1 VLVVLRQLTQHYL
14 LERDDIMASAASN
27 PAYSVSFQGQNNNTG
42 DVRDLFLKLYAGE
55 VLTAFE
61 EKKVIMDKVRT
72 RTISKGK
79 SASFPMTGRASA
91 EYLTPGNEITGGQIR
106 AGERIVSIDDLL
118 ISSQFIANIDEAIN
132 HYDVRS
138 IYSKEAGI
146 ALANEADRNVARM
159 LVKASLSTNAARA
172 AGLIQDYK
180 SFTEEDFTDNVVIGD
195 NAADDLVATDIAQ
208 AIFNARKEME
218 KKNVPT
224 DGAVVMLPPDQ
235 YYALLDVT
243 DGNKLVYMNRDF
255 GGEGSI
261 ASATVPSIAGMPVYM
276 SNHADVTNL
285 YTALAAGAGEGVT
298 SDNAPL
304 ANTAGSGRATHYDL
318 PTTDVDGADMVA
330 LAARIR
336 GFVFTPDAVATVKL
350 MDLGLESEYQINRQ
364 GTLMVAKYAMGHNV
378 LRPASAIALLE
389 YA

>member
-1 VLVVLRQLTQHYL
+1 
-14 LERDDIMASAASN
+14 MAQAASN
-27 PAYSVSFQGQNNNTG
+27 PAYTVSFQGQNNLSG

-61 EKKVIMDKVRT
+61 EKKVLMDKVRT

-79 SASFPMTGRASA
+79 SASFPMTGRATA
-91 EYLTPGNEITGGQIR
+91 EYLTPGNEITGGNIR
-106 AGERIVSIDDLL
+106 AGERIVTIDDLL

-159 LVKASLSTNAARA
+159 LVKAALSTNATRA
-172 AGLIQDYK
+172 AGLVQDYK
-180 SFTEEDFTDNVVIGD
+180 AFTEEDFTNNVTIGTVAGD
-195 NAADDLVATDIAQ
+195 ALDAAKIAK
-208 AIFNARKEME
+208 AIFDARKEME
-218 KKNVPT
+218 VKNVPT
-224 DGAVVMLPPDQ
+224 DGATVVLAPDQ

-255 GGEGSI
+255 GGNGSV
-261 ASATVPSIAGMPVYM
+261 ASGVVPSIAGMPVIM
-276 SNHADVTNL
+276 SNHANVNNL
-285 YTALAAGAGEGVT
+285 YTSLVTANPNEGET
-298 SDNAPL
+298 SDNQPL
-304 ANTAGSGRATHYDL
+304 ANTAGSGRTTHYDL
-318 PTTDVDGADMVA
+318 PTANVDGADMVA
-330 LAARIR
+330 EAAKFR

-350 MDLGLESEYQINRQ
+350 LDLGMESEYQINRQ

-378 LRPASAIALLE
+378 LRPAACIGLSAA
-389 YA
+389 

>member
-1 VLVVLRQLTQHYL
+1 
-14 LERDDIMASAASN
+14 MAQAASN
-27 PAYSVSFQGQNNNTG
+27 PAYTVSSQGQNNLSG

-61 EKKVIMDKVRT
+61 EKKVLMDKVRT

-79 SASFPMTGRASA
+79 SASFPMTGRATA
-91 EYLTPGNEITGGQIR
+91 EYLTPGNEITGGNIR
-106 AGERIVSIDDLL
+106 AGERIVTIDDLL

-159 LVKASLSTNAARA
+159 LVKAALATNATAA

-180 SFTEEDFTDNVVIGD
+180 AFTEEDFTDNVDIGT
-195 NAADDLVATDIAQ
+195 ATADSLDPAKIAK
-208 AIFNARKEME
+208 AIFDARKEME
-218 KKNVPT
+218 VKNVPT
-224 DGAVVMLPPDQ
+224 EGATVVLAPDQ

-243 DGNKLVYMNRDF
+243 DGSKLTYMNRDF
-255 GGEGSI
+255 GGTGSV
-261 ASATVPSIAGMPVYM
+261 AGATVPSIAGMPVIM
-276 SNHADVTNL
+276 SNHANVNNL
-285 YTALAAGAGEGVT
+285 YASLVTGNAAEGET
-298 SDNAPL
+298 SDNQPL
-304 ANTAGSGRATHYDL
+304 ANTAGSGRTTHYDL
-318 PTTDVDGADMVA
+318 PTAAVDTRDMVA
-330 LAARIR
+330 EAKQFR

-350 MDLGLESEYQINRQ
+350 LDLGMESEYQINRQ

-378 LRPASAIALLE
+378 LRPACCIGLSE
-389 YA
+389 V

>member
-1 VLVVLRQLTQHYL
+1 
-14 LERDDIMASAASN
+14 MAQAASN
-27 PAYSVSFQGQNNNTG
+27 PAYTVSNQGQNNNTG

-61 EKKVIMDKVRT
+61 EKNIMMPLVRT
-72 RTISKGK
+72 RTITKGK

-146 ALANEADRNVARM
+146 ALATEADKNILRQG
-159 LVKASLSTNAARA
+159 LKAALSTNATRA
-172 AGLIQDYK
+172 AALIQDYK
-180 SFTEEDFTDNVVIGD
+180 SFTEEDFTNNVTIGTA
-195 NAADDLVATDIAQ
+195 AADATDA
-208 AIFNARKEME
+208 AKLAKSIFDARKEME
-218 KKNVPT
+218 KNNVPT
-224 DGAVVMLPPDQ
+224 DGAYVVLAPDQ

-255 GGEGSI
+255 GGTGSVS
-261 ASATVPSIAGMPVYM
+261 SAVVPQIAGMPVYM
-276 SNHADVTNL
+276 SNNL
-285 YTALAAGAGEGVT
+285 VVSDLIETSGASKGQSKGQR
-298 SDNAPL
+298 PL
-304 ANTAGSGRATHYDL
+304 ANTAGSGRTTQYDITNV
-318 PTTDVDGADMVA
+318 TTDGVNLVD
-330 LAARIR
+330 LAAKVR
-336 GFVFTPDAVATVKL
+336 GLVMTPDAVASVKL
-350 MDLGLESEYQINRQ
+350 MDLGVESEYQINRQ

-378 LRPASAIALLE
+378 LRPASAIALS
-389 YA
+389 AV

>member
-1 VLVVLRQLTQHYL
+1 
-14 LERDDIMASAASN
+14 MASAASN
-27 PAYSVSFQGQNNNTG
+27 PAYTVSFQGQNNLTG

-79 SASFPMTGRASA
+79 SASFPMTGRATA
-91 EYLTPGNEITGGQIR
+91 EYLTPGNEITGGNIR
-106 AGERIVSIDDLL
+106 AGERIVTIDDLL

-159 LVKASLSTNAARA
+159 LVKAALSTNATRA
-172 AGLIQDYK
+172 AGLVQDYK
-180 SFTEEDFTDNVVIGD
+180 AFGEEDFTDNVTIGT
-195 NAADDLVATDIAQ
+195 AAGDATDPAKIAK
-208 AIFNARKEME
+208 AIFDARKEME
-218 KKNVPT
+218 VKNVPT
-224 DGAVVMLPPDQ
+224 DGAVVVLAPDQ
-235 YYALLDVT
+235 YYALMDVT

-255 GGEGSI
+255 GGNGSV
-261 ASATVPSIAGMPVYM
+261 ANATVASIAGMPIIM
-276 SNHADVTNL
+276 SNHANVSNL
-285 YTALAAGAGEGVT
+285 YKNFTTGNADEGKT

-304 ANTAGSGRATHYDL
+304 ANTAGSGRTTHYDL
-318 PTTDVDGADMVA
+318 PTANVDGADMVA
-330 LAARIR
+330 LAAKFK

-350 MDLGLESEYQINRQ
+350 LDLGMESEYQINRQ

-378 LRPASAIALLE
+378 LRPASCVALSQ
-389 YA
+389 A

>member
-1 VLVVLRQLTQHYL
+1 
-14 LERDDIMASAASN
+14 MASAASN
-27 PAYSVSFQGQNNNTG
+27 PAYTVSFQGQNNLSG

-79 SASFPMTGRASA
+79 SASFPMTGRATA
-91 EYLTPGNEITGGQIR
+91 EYLTPGNEITGGNIR
-106 AGERIVSIDDLL
+106 AGERIVTIDDLL

-159 LVKASLSTNAARA
+159 LVKAALSTNATRA
-172 AGLIQDYK
+172 AGLVQDYK
-180 SFTEEDFTDNVVIGD
+180 AFGEEDFTDNVTIGT
-195 NAADDLVATDIAQ
+195 AAGDATDPAKIAK
-208 AIFNARKEME
+208 AIFDARKEME
-218 KKNVPT
+218 VKNVPT
-224 DGAVVMLPPDQ
+224 DGAVVVLAPDQ
-235 YYALLDVT
+235 YYALMDVT

-255 GGEGSI
+255 GGNGSV
-261 ASATVPSIAGMPVYM
+261 ANATVASIAGMPIIM
-276 SNHADVTNL
+276 SNHANVSNL
-285 YTALAAGAGEGVT
+285 YKNFTTGNADEGKT

-304 ANTAGSGRATHYDL
+304 ANTAGSGRTTHYDL
-318 PTTDVDGADMVA
+318 PTANVDGADMVA
-330 LAARIR
+330 LAAKFK

-350 MDLGLESEYQINRQ
+350 LDLGMESEYQINRQ

-378 LRPASAIALLE
+378 LRPASCVALSQ
-389 YA
+389 A

>member
-1 VLVVLRQLTQHYL
+1 
-14 LERDDIMASAASN
+14 MAQAASN
-27 PAYSVSFQGQNNNTG
+27 PAYTVSFQGQNNLSG

-61 EKKVIMDKVRT
+61 EKKVLMDKVRT

-79 SASFPMTGRASA
+79 SASFPMTGRATA
-91 EYLTPGNEITGGQIR
+91 EYLTPGNEITGGNIR
-106 AGERIVSIDDLL
+106 AGERIVTIDDLL

-159 LVKASLSTNAARA
+159 LVKAALSTNATRA

-180 SFTEEDFTDNVVIGD
+180 AFSEEDFTNNVTIGTA
-195 NAADDLVATDIAQ
+195 AADALDPAKLAK
-208 AIFNARKEME
+208 AIFDARKEME
-218 KKNVPT
+218 VKNVPT
-224 DGAVVMLPPDQ
+224 EGAVVVLAPDQ
-235 YYALLDVT
+235 YYALLDVS

-255 GGEGSI
+255 GGAGAI
-261 ASATVPSIAGMPVYM
+261 AGGVVPQIAGMPVIM
-276 SNHADVTNL
+276 SNHANVSNL
-285 YTALAAGAGEGVT
+285 YASLVTANANEGKT
-298 SDNAPL
+298 SDNQPL
-304 ANTAGSGRATHYDL
+304 ANTAGSGRTTHYDL
-318 PTTDVDGADMVA
+318 PTANVDGADMVA
-330 LAARIR
+330 LAAKFR

-350 MDLGLESEYQINRQ
+350 LDLGMESEYQINRQ

-378 LRPASAIALLE
+378 LRPACCIGLSAV
-389 YA
+389 

>member
-1 VLVVLRQLTQHYL
+1 
-14 LERDDIMASAASN
+14 MAQAASN
-27 PAYSVSFQGQNNNTG
+27 PAYSVSFQGQNNNAG

-55 VLTAFE
+55 VLTAYE
-61 EKKVIMDKVRT
+61 EKKVLSDKVRT

-79 SASFPMTGRASA
+79 SASFPMTGRATA

-106 AGERIVSIDDLL
+106 AGERIVTIDDLL

-159 LVKASLSTNAARA
+159 LVKAALTTNATAA

-180 SFTEEDFTDNVVIGD
+180 GFTEEDFTGNVTVG
-195 NAADDLVATDIAQ
+195 AATADLLDPAKIAKAIFDAKRTMDIA
-208 AIFNARKEME
+208 
-218 KKNVPT
+218 NVPSEN
-224 DGAVVMLPPDQ
+224 AVVVLPPVQ
-235 YYALLDVT
+235 YYALMDVT
-243 DGNKLVYMNRDF
+243 DGSKLTYMNSDF
-255 GGEGSI
+255 GGNGSV
-261 ASATVPSIAGMPVYM
+261 ASGMVPAIAGIPVIM
-276 SNHADVTNL
+276 SNHADVSNL
-285 YTALAAGAGEGVT
+285 YQNFTTGNAAEGKT

-318 PTTDVDGADMVA
+318 PTAAVDGRDMVA
-330 LAARIR
+330 EASLIK
-336 GFVFTPDAVATVKL
+336 GFVFTPEAVATVKL
-350 MDLGLESEYQINRQ
+350 LDLGMESEYQINRQ

-378 LRPASAIALLE
+378 LRPASCIALLD
-389 YA
+389 ANA